1 MSVIFLSILIILAI
15 LAIFRKKKKLAIILQ
30 IIFLISFY
38 LSGSGLAVLF
48 LMPHLELSANHKNIA
63 PAWQKNNVIVVLGA
77 GNIKLPQSNIIK
89 PSFFSYSRIYEAA
102 NLYFLCKKSANQC
115 NIITSGGDVSKF
127 GKSEAEIYFE
137 HLIALGVNKDDIILE
152 SKSNNTYQNAEFSSV
167 IIKAKKYDQV
177 FLVTSSLHLKRS
189 LLYFSNFAI
198 TLKPIMADYV
208 KPQISLIP
216 IGYNFAITDFVIHE
230 YIGIARFYVYNFLG
244 LNKHK

>member
-1 MSVIFLSILIILAI
+1 MHPWLNWIEHLTTDQEVASSSLAGCTNIIVLIFYMSVIFLSILIIIAI
-15 LAIFRKKKKLAIILQ
+15 LAIFCKKKKLAIILQ

-48 LMPHLELSANHKNIA
+48 LMPNLELSANHKNIA

-127 GKSEAEIYFE
+127 GKSEAEIYLE
-137 HLIALGVNKDDIILE
+137 HLIALGVNKDDIIR
-152 SKSNNTYQNAEFSSV
+152 TYAPTQNLS
-167 IIKAKKYDQV
+167 
-177 FLVTSSLHLKRS
+177 
-189 LLYFSNFAI
+189 
-198 TLKPIMADYV
+198 
-208 KPQISLIP
+208 
-216 IGYNFAITDFVIHE
+216 
-230 YIGIARFYVYNFLG
+230 
-244 LNKHK
+244 